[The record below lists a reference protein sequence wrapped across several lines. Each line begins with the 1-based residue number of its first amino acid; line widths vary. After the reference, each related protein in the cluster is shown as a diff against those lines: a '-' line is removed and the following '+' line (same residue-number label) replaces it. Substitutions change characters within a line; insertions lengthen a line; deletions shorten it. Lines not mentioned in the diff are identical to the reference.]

1 LRARYF
7 ISPFI
12 VNGLDNNQCFSSLIV
27 SGYALECGDDRGG
40 VKHYIPLAAT

>member
-1 LRARYF
+1 LHAHCL

-12 VNGLDNNQCFSSLIV
+12 VNGLDNNKCFSSLIV

-40 VKHYIPLAAT
+40 VKHYSPLAVT